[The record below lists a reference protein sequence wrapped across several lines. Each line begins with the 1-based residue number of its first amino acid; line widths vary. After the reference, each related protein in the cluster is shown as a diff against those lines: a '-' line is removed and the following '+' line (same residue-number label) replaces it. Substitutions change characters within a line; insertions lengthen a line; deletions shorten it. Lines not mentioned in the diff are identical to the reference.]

1 MTCPAHEIVSA
12 MRMLDRK
19 GLNRGASGNISLRCQ
34 GEGHDGFWITPSGI
48 PAGEL
53 TADDIVRVEASGRV
67 HGRWRASSE
76 WRFHR
81 DVLAARADISALV
94 HTHSIHATAFAICR
108 QPIPAAHYMV
118 AAAGGTEI
126 PCTAYAVFGSQ
137 ALSESILAALGT
149 RYQAC
154 LMANHG
160 MLAGGASLSRAL
172 WLAEEVE
179 TLAHQ
184 YALACRIGRP
194 QILDAAAMKA
204 VHAGFAG
211 YGPESITR
219 TDPVE

>member
-1 MTCPAHEIVSA
+1 MTSPAHEIVAA
-12 MRMLDRK
+12 MRTLDRK
-19 GLNRGASGNISLRCQ
+19 RLNRGASGNISLRCPEA
-34 GEGHDGFWITPSGI
+34 GDGFWITPSGI
-48 PAGEL
+48 PATEL
-53 TADDIVRVEASGRV
+53 TVDDIVHVDGRSQV

-118 AAAGGTEI
+118 AAAGGAEI
-126 PCTAYAVFGSQ
+126 PCAGYAVFGSQ
-137 ALSESILAALGT
+137 ALSESIVTALGA

-160 MLAGGASLSRAL
+160 MLAGGPSLARAL

-184 YALACRIGRP
+184 YALACQIGRP
-194 QILDAAAMKA
+194 AILDAAAMNA
-204 VHAGFAG
+204 VQAGFAG
-211 YGPESITR
+211 YGPGSTTHAEPS
-219 TDPVE
+219 E